1 MRSTSSRTK
10 KRSRDS
16 SCKWLLPSLIN
27 SHSRPGVATT
37 TGGLDS
43 SCRRCLSRDMPPTS
57 ATIARAV
64 RPRCGAAEAAAS
76 KCEQTCIASSR
87 VGVSMRANN
96 PSSPPPPPSP
106 PPRASKRSI
115 SRWRMG
121 RPKARVLPEPVSAAP
136 TTSRNPC
143 NAAGSAAFWM
153 GVGALKPHATI
164 PSTRVGCR
172 PSGSQLDRASAA
184 STHAPPSAVAS
195 PPQPPPPACGDAAAP
210 SAASSLSAPASAASA
225 FEAAALR
232 SLSLRSLF
240 LRFFCRE
247 RFFFGGGTSPAS
259 PPASPSALS
268 VTEQP

>member
-232 SLSLRSLF
+232 SLF